1 MIWRAR
7 VINIEPNTL
16 WELHWYFYLG
26 RVLRGDCEF
35 ENCYSGH
42 VAEIGHNSLRVN
54 LSFVPFAAVSFFLLA
69 IIELHNQPAGFQINS
84 FEHDNNFC
92 NCC

>member
-1 MIWRAR
+1 MGT
-7 VINIEPNTL
+7 TL
-16 WELHWYFYLG
+16 
-26 RVLRGDCEF
+26 VLLPWQGSKRGLYV